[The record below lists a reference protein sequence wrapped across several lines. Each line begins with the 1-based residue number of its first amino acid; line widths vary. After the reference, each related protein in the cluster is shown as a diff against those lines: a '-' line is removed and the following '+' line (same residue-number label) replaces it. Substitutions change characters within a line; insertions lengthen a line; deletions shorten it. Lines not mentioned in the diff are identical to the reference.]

1 MFDLF
6 EENINKEF
14 NFLRKSKLLVAVSG
28 GVDSMVLVE
37 MLRRLKYDIHIAHCN
52 FKLRPNECD
61 IDQEFVKNY
70 ALKNNYPIYLKSFDT
85 NMPKQSVQMSART
98 LRYNWFNEILLKRNL
113 DYIITAHHNDD
124 SVETFFL
131 NLFRSTGLTG
141 LTGIKSINKKIIRPL
156 LIFSKSQIINYAN
169 ENNIIW
175 REDSSNK
182 ENYYLRNDIR
192 NRVIPLF
199 KEIEP
204 NFLKKINS
212 TINYL
217 KKSNELILKLVENLK
232 DRNFS
237 QKNDEVVIS
246 KKFVLG
252 NTNLVH
258 YLFCEYGFNDEDLII
273 NLCKSQTGKWIES
286 NTYILLNNRD
296 SLILKKKIASE
307 PFEYKIEKKGLKIPL
322 DLNIETGNFDVQPNL
337 NSIYLSNDDV
347 KFPLFLRKST
357 KGDLFYPVGMKGKK
371 LVSKFYKDE
380 KMSLFEKQ
388 NQWLLCNNN
397 DIVWIVGKRAD
408 RRYAKCK
415 NADLKIEL
423 R

>member
-1 MFDLF
+1 M
-6 EENINKEF
+6 
-14 NFLRKSKLLVAVSG
+14 
-28 GVDSMVLVE
+28 
-37 MLRRLKYDIHIAHCN
+37 
-52 FKLRPNECD
+52 
-61 IDQEFVKNY
+61 
-70 ALKNNYPIYLKSFDT
+70 
-85 NMPKQSVQMSART
+85 
-98 LRYNWFNEILLKRNL
+98 
-113 DYIITAHHNDD
+113 
-124 SVETFFL
+124 
-131 NLFRSTGLTG
+131 
-141 LTGIKSINKKIIRPL
+141 
-156 LIFSKSQIINYAN
+156 
-169 ENNIIW
+169 
-175 REDSSNK
+175 
-182 ENYYLRNDIR
+182 RNDIR

-204 NFLKKINS
+204 NFFKKINS
-212 TINYL
+212 TIKYL
-217 KKSNELILKLVENLK
+217 RKSNELILKVVETIK

-237 QKNDEVVIS
+237 QKNDEIVIS

-252 NTNLVH
+252 NSNLVH
-258 YLFCEYGFNDEDLII
+258 YLFYGYGFNDEDVII

-296 SLILKKKIASE
+296 SLILKRKIASE

-322 DLNIETGNFDVQPNL
+322 DLSIETGNFNVQPNL